1 MNQTISDFQQ
11 NAENANNEGVQRVN
25 GTATAV
31 NRNLTQREDAV
42 DASPPISVEWYEA
55 LIQQQR
61 MNDEKTKTKTTGSAL
76 TEITSQTNGAPL
88 DREGKGDEMV
98 GELADVAS
106 TLADKMGE
114 YKADPDSFKS

>member
-61 MNDEKTKTKTTGSAL
+61 MNDEKIKTNESTL
-76 TEITSQTNGAPL
+76 TEITSQTNGAAV
-88 DREGKGDEMV
+88 DGEGKGDEMV
-98 GELADVAS
+98 VELADIVS

-114 YKADPDSFKS
+114 